1 MRLEKFEIMKRI
13 KHIAD
18 QTNEGCVNADLE
30 NLLSILKDA
39 DHIDVGFIPK
49 CYEGHKLRS
58 HVLVDRG
65 DFKALVHWTEARD
78 NLKGLESEAV

>member
-18 QTNEGCVNADLE
+18 QTNDGDVNTDLE
-30 NLLSILKDA
+30 NLLSILKSA
-39 DHIDVGFIPK
+39 TAIDVGFRPQ

-58 HVLVDRG
+58 HVMVDNG
-65 DFKALVHWTEARD
+65 NFKSLVHETEA
-78 NLKGLESEAV
+78 L

>member
-30 NLLSILKDA
+30 NLLSILKEA
-39 DHIDVGFIPK
+39 DHTEVEFIPK

>member
-39 DHIDVGFIPK
+39 DHIDVGFIPS

-65 DFKALVHWTEARD
+65 DFKSLVH
-78 NLKGLESEAV
+78 ESEAL

>member
-1 MRLEKFEIMKRI
+1 MKRI

-39 DHIDVGFIPK
+39 DHIDVGFIPS